1 MGNKISILST
11 KKLQSNQRNFLLNA
25 GFSVIE
31 ADFIKISILP
41 FQLKNT
47 PTLLLFT
54 SQNAV
59 ESVLKNKKAEILK
72 TIPAICVGIKTK
84 QLLEKNG
91 FRVLAM
97 EEYAQRLA
105 PIIQKDFSKEHIAFF
120 AGNLRRNVLPDAM
133 NQANI
138 TFDEYLVYQN
148 EESSVK
154 IEHHTNGLLFY
165 SPSGVES
172 YLKQNTITTQTCFCI
187 GTTTADA
194 LKNITKNVVIANQ
207 QTIEELI
214 KLICLTFKVQGSKF
228 SENNLKL

>member
-1 MGNKISILST
+1 MKSQISILST
-11 KKLQSNQRNFLLNA
+11 KKLQSNQKNFLLNA
-25 GFSVIE
+25 GFSLIE

-59 ESVLKNKKAEILK
+59 ESVLKNEKSNHLK
-72 TIPAICVGIKTK
+72 HIPAICVGIKTK

-138 TFDEYLVYQN
+138 TFDEYLVYENQ
-148 EESSVK
+148 ESPVK
-154 IEHHTNGLLFY
+154 IEAKTNALLFF
-165 SPSGVES
+165 SPSGVKS
-172 YLKQNTITTQTCFCI
+172 YLKQNTIDDQTCFCI

-194 LKNITKNVVIANQ
+194 LKDITKNIVIANQ
-207 QTIEELI
+207 QT
-214 KLICLTFKVQGSKF
+214 V
-228 SENNLKL
+228 ENVIIQCINHYSNKP

>member
-1 MGNKISILST
+1 MKAKICILST
-11 KKLQSNQRNFLLNA
+11 KKLKSNQKNFLLNA
-25 GFSVIE
+25 GFSIVE

-59 ESVLKNKKAEILK
+59 QSVLNNEKVDDLKEIS
-72 TIPAICVGIKTK
+72 AICVGIKTK

-120 AGNLRRNVLPDAM
+120 AGNLSRNVLPDAM
-133 NQANI
+133 NRASI
-138 TFDEYLVYQN
+138 VFDEYLVYQN

-154 IEHHTNGLLFY
+154 IEAKTDGILFY
-165 SPSGVES
+165 SPSGVKS
-172 YLKQNTITTQTCFCI
+172 YLKQNTITHQMCFCI

-194 LKNITKNVVIANQ
+194 LKGITENIVIANQ
-207 QTIEELI
+207 QT
-214 KLICLTFKVQGSKF
+214 V
-228 SENNLKL
+228 ENVIIQCINYYKISF